1 MNWLRD
7 EASTDEEA
15 SSKLSSKESTENNL
29 ADEIPKNDH
38 LIVNPSPSHEQLLNI
53 LRENNIPAA
62 WKMNERIDD
71 SDGFIGVKRKRNRI
85 KKFFLSGIAENVND
99 QDILCYLEK
108 RKVIPTYLS
117 LFKSKRKGSI
127 SAKLHVQANVCP
139 LIENETFWPKFVKCK
154 PWKPTST
161 DGRNNSPPEG
171 ILSTY
176 V

>member
-1 MNWLRD
+1 MQ
-7 EASTDEEA
+7 
-15 SSKLSSKESTENNL
+15 
-29 ADEIPKNDH
+29 
-38 LIVNPSPSHEQLLNI
+38 V
-53 LRENNIPAA
+53 PAA
-62 WKMNERIDD
+62 RKMNERIDD

-139 LIENETFWPKFVKCK
+139 QPRSQGFHMRTRRDTRK
-154 PWKPTST
+154 PWSGPV
-161 DGRNNSPPEG
+161 NFAF
-171 ILSTY
+171 
-176 V
+176 